1 VPTEL
6 EQQLLEQSVFI
17 AVLYGAIFVIGFIL
31 LVTFALRLQA
41 NPLDWSAPLRR
52 LRERPWTWREAL
64 RIILPLLLA
73 QAVFGLLYRRLGP
86 DDPGDADR
94 FMLVAQGFLFH
105 GLCFLL
111 VAMLLRW
118 RGVSWHGAFG
128 VAPGSLLAH
137 AGWGVLALLGTMPII
152 IAYNLV
158 AQILMHW
165 WEIEPQLQD
174 VTRIISSA
182 DTLPLKIYFV
192 LLATVAAPVVE
203 EILFRGVLLPAAA
216 RIIGV
221 RAALVLVA
229 ALFSLVHGFYMP
241 ASGIFFI
248 LSLAFS
254 LAYIYRGSLVTPII
268 MHAAFN
274 SLTVIV
280 LMRM

>member
-6 EQQLLEQSVFI
+6 EQQLLEQSTFI
-17 AVLYGAIFVIGFIL
+17 AVLYGAIFVIGFTL

-41 NPLDWSAPLRR
+41 NPLDWSDPLRR
-52 LRERPWTWREAL
+52 LRERPWTWHEVL

-111 VAMLLRW
+111 VAFLIRW
-118 RGVSWHGAFG
+118 RSLSWPGAFG
-128 VAPGSLLAH
+128 VVRGNLLAH

-152 IAYNLV
+152 IAYNMI
-158 AQILMHW
+158 AQILMYW
-165 WEIEPQLQD
+165 WGLEPQLQD

-203 EILFRGVLLPAAA
+203 EIFFRGVLLPAAA

-229 ALFSLVHGFYMP
+229 TLFSLVHGFYMP

-254 LAYIYRGSLVTPII
+254 LAYIYRGSLVTPIV